1 MTGKAHIVA
10 QLLKLIL
17 LQGGKIMGLPL
28 LAKVGE
34 ERELTEEISIYDIL
48 DILDFAE
55 LGKDVADLT
64 TEYLEAAF
72 LAYAKTVAKV
82 SKVVVGISIAAYVL
96 EAILIGLQR
105 NGKTALEVTYTY
117 RYDLLY
123 GDPTTVP
130 RWQATGFSYR
140 FV

>member
-1 MTGKAHIVA
+1 
-10 QLLKLIL
+10 
-17 LQGGKIMGLPL
+17 MGLPL

-72 LAYAKTVAKV
+72 LAKTIAKV
-82 SKVVVGISIAAYVL
+82 SNVVVGISIAAYVL

>member
-1 MTGKAHIVA
+1 MA

-17 LQGGKIMGLPL
+17 LQGGKIIGLPL

-64 TEYLEAAF
+64 TEYLKAAF
-72 LAYAKTVAKV
+72 LAYAKTIAKV
-82 SKVVVGISIAAYVL
+82 SNVVVGISIAAYVL

>member
-1 MTGKAHIVA
+1 
-10 QLLKLIL
+10 
-17 LQGGKIMGLPL
+17 MGLPL

-64 TEYLEAAF
+64 TE
-72 LAYAKTVAKV
+72 YAKTVAKV

-130 RWQATGFSYR
+130 RWQAIGFSYR

>member
-1 MTGKAHIVA
+1 
-10 QLLKLIL
+10 
-17 LQGGKIMGLPL
+17 MGLPL

-48 DILDFAE
+48 DILGFAE

-72 LAYAKTVAKV
+72 LAYAKT
-82 SKVVVGISIAAYVL
+82 AAYVL

>member
-48 DILDFAE
+48 DILGFAE

>member
-1 MTGKAHIVA
+1 
-10 QLLKLIL
+10 
-17 LQGGKIMGLPL
+17 MGLPL

-82 SKVVVGISIAAYVL
+82 SKVVVL
-96 EAILIGLQR
+96 
-105 NGKTALEVTYTY
+105 
-117 RYDLLY
+117 
-123 GDPTTVP
+123 
-130 RWQATGFSYR
+130 F
-140 FV
+140 

>member
-1 MTGKAHIVA
+1 
-10 QLLKLIL
+10 
-17 LQGGKIMGLPL
+17 MGLPL

-96 EAILIGLQR
+96 EAILIGFQR
-105 NGKTALEVTYTY
+105 NGKTAIEVTYTY

-130 RWQATGFSYR
+130 RWQAIGFSYR

>member
-1 MTGKAHIVA
+1 MIFWTFWTSQNWKRRCR
-10 QLLKLIL
+10 
-17 LQGGKIMGLPL
+17 PDY
-28 LAKVGE
+28 
-34 ERELTEEISIYDIL
+34 RIS
-48 DILDFAE
+48 E
-55 LGKDVADLT
+55 G
-64 TEYLEAAF
+64 AF
-72 LAYAKTVAKV
+72 LAYAKTIAKV
-82 SKVVVGISIAAYVL
+82 SNVVVGISIAAYVL

>member
-10 QLLKLIL
+10 QLLKLTL

-48 DILDFAE
+48 DILGFAE

>member
-1 MTGKAHIVA
+1 
-10 QLLKLIL
+10 
-17 LQGGKIMGLPL
+17 MGLPL

-64 TEYLEAAF
+64 TEYLKAAF
-72 LAYAKTVAKV
+72 WAYAKTIAKV
-82 SKVVVGISIAAYVL
+82 SNVVVGISIAAYVL
-96 EAILIGLQR
+96 EAILIGFQR

-130 RWQATGFSYR
+130 RWQAIGFSYR

>member
-48 DILDFAE
+48 DILGFAE

-82 SKVVVGISIAAYVL
+82 SKVVVGISVATYVL

>member
-1 MTGKAHIVA
+1 
-10 QLLKLIL
+10 
-17 LQGGKIMGLPL
+17 MGLPL

-55 LGKDVADLT
+55 LGKD
-64 TEYLEAAF
+64 EYLEAAF

>member
-1 MTGKAHIVA
+1 
-10 QLLKLIL
+10 
-17 LQGGKIMGLPL
+17 MGLPL

-64 TEYLEAAF
+64 TEYLKAAF
-72 LAYAKTVAKV
+72 LAYAKTIAKV
-82 SKVVVGISIAAYVL
+82 SNVVVGISIAAYVL

-105 NGKTALEVTYTY
+105 NGKTAREVTYTY

>member
-1 MTGKAHIVA
+1 M
-10 QLLKLIL
+10 
-17 LQGGKIMGLPL
+17 
-28 LAKVGE
+28 
-34 ERELTEEISIYDIL
+34 
-48 DILDFAE
+48 
-55 LGKDVADLT
+55 
-64 TEYLEAAF
+64 
-72 LAYAKTVAKV
+72 
-82 SKVVVGISIAAYVL
+82 VGISIAAYVL

-130 RWQATGFSYR
+130 RWQAIGFSYR

>member
-1 MTGKAHIVA
+1 
-10 QLLKLIL
+10 
-17 LQGGKIMGLPL
+17 MGLPL

-48 DILDFAE
+48 DILDFVE

-64 TEYLEAAF
+64 TEYLAAF

>member
-1 MTGKAHIVA
+1 
-10 QLLKLIL
+10 
-17 LQGGKIMGLPL
+17 MGLPL

-55 LGKDVADLT
+55 LGKDVT
-64 TEYLEAAF
+64 TEYLKAAF
-72 LAYAKTVAKV
+72 LAYAKTIAKV
-82 SKVVVGISIAAYVL
+82 SNVVVGISIAAYVL

>member
-1 MTGKAHIVA
+1 
-10 QLLKLIL
+10 
-17 LQGGKIMGLPL
+17 MGLPL

-64 TEYLEAAF
+64 TEYLKAAF
-72 LAYAKTVAKV
+72 LAYAKTIAKV
-82 SKVVVGISIAAYVL
+82 SNVVVGISIAAYVL

-117 RYDLLY
+117 RYDCCMVIPPLYRVGRLLALAI
-123 GDPTTVP
+123 GLSNFELSGLCDSRKRPLVGSI
-130 RWQATGFSYR
+130 GF
-140 FV
+140 

>member
-1 MTGKAHIVA
+1 VA

-64 TEYLEAAF
+64 TEYLKAAF
-72 LAYAKTVAKV
+72 LAYAKTIAKV
-82 SKVVVGISIAAYVL
+82 SNVVVGISIAAYVL

>member
-1 MTGKAHIVA
+1 
-10 QLLKLIL
+10 
-17 LQGGKIMGLPL
+17 MGLPL

-34 ERELTEEISIYDIL
+34 ERELTEEISIYAIL

-55 LGKDVADLT
+55 LVKDVADLT

-72 LAYAKTVAKV
+72 LVYAKTVAKV

>member
-1 MTGKAHIVA
+1 MYYSNS
-10 QLLKLIL
+10 LF
-17 LQGGKIMGLPL
+17 
-28 LAKVGE
+28 
-34 ERELTEEISIYDIL
+34 SIYDIL

-64 TEYLEAAF
+64 TEYLESAF

-105 NGKTALEVTYTY
+105 NGKTALEVT
-117 RYDLLY
+117 
-123 GDPTTVP
+123 
-130 RWQATGFSYR
+130 
-140 FV
+140 